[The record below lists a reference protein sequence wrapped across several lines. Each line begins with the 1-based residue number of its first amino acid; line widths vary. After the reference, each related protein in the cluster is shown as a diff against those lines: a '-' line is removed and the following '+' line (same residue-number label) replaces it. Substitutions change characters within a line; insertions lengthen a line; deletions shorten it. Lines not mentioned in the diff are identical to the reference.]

1 MMSILWNIASFI
13 LALGILVT
21 IHEFGHYWVARK
33 MGVKVLKFSVGFGKA
48 IWSRTAKDGTE
59 YCIAMIPL
67 GGYVKMLDER
77 EGNVPPELSSVAFN
91 TQPVAARI
99 AIVAAGPIANFILAI
114 LVYIWMYMLGVPA
127 LKPYVGLVPE
137 SSIAYQA
144 GLREGDLIHTVDGR
158 SVESWEDVNHAI
170 ARRMGESGELL
181 LRVNHDDESIKRDY
195 RLDLNAWEVDPKR
208 PDLLGSLGLTP
219 WRPRVPAI
227 LGNLSSGEAAE
238 RAGLEKN
245 DQIVSINGQVISD
258 WNALVG
264 VISQNPDQ
272 TMSLEI
278 IRNGQTIT
286 QDVLIGSREENG
298 QKIGYLGV
306 SIPDW
311 NWTDDDRARIEAMRH
326 TQQYP
331 LFAAIGQGLEKTWEI
346 TTLSFRLIGKLFT
359 GDVSPQN
366 LSGPISIAEGA
377 GTYASYGFVFFL
389 SFLGMISVNLGII
402 NILPIPVL
410 DGGHL
415 LYYLIELIRGKPLS
429 ESVQEIGLRIGLLMV
444 LSLMVFS
451 IFNDISRLS

>member
-1 MMSILWNIASFI
+1 MTSILWNIGSFI
-13 LALGILVT
+13 IALGILVT

-59 YCIAMIPL
+59 YCVAMIPL

-77 EGNVPPELSSVAFN
+77 DGDVPREQRDVAFN
-91 TQPVAARI
+91 TQPVGARI
-99 AIVAAGPIANFILAI
+99 AIVAAGPLANFILAI
-114 LVYIWMYMLGVPA
+114 LVYIWMFMLGVPA
-127 LKPYVGLVPE
+127 LKPYVGVIPE
-137 SSIAYQA
+137 ASIAYEA
-144 GLREGDLIHTVDGR
+144 GMRESDLIVAVDGR
-158 SVESWEDVNHAI
+158 EVESWEDVNHAI
-170 ARRMGESGELL
+170 ARRMGETGDLV
-181 LRVNHDDESIKRDY
+181 LRVNHDDESIQRDL
-195 RLDLNAWEVDPKR
+195 RLSLQSWEVDPKR
-208 PDLLGSLGLTP
+208 PDLLGSLGLSP
-219 WRPRVPAI
+219 WSPNVQAK
-227 LGNLSSGEAAE
+227 LGEIVAGEAAE
-238 RAGLEKN
+238 RSGLQQN
-245 DQIVSINGQVISD
+245 DQIISINGEPVAN
-258 WNALVG
+258 WNGLVQ
-264 VISQNPDQ
+264 IITRNPAE
-272 TMSLEI
+272 TMTLELV
-278 IRNGQTIT
+278 RNGVTLT
-286 QDVLIGSREENG
+286 QDVLIGSREVNG
-298 QKIGYLGV
+298 QKLGYLGV
-306 SIPDW
+306 SQPDW
-311 NWTDDDRARIEAMRH
+311 TEDDLARIERMRH
-326 TQQYP
+326 RQQYP
-331 LFAAIGQGLEKTWEI
+331 LVDAIGQGLNKTWEI

-366 LSGPISIAEGA
+366 LSGPISIAQGA